1 MVSTSA
7 ARQAARMLAAP
18 AVKLIIA
25 GTRPADI
32 SASTVTTA
40 PFAVGSMTP
49 TARPSSASGIS
60 LAPRMRV
67 ACNSRR

>member
-32 SASTVTTA
+32 SAED
-40 PFAVGSMTP
+40 GDD
-49 TARPSSASGIS
+49 ARRWRSA
-60 LAPRMRV
+60 A
-67 ACNSRR
+67 

>member
-7 ARQAARMLAAP
+7 ARQAARILAAP

-32 SASTVTTA
+32 TANKVTTA
-40 PFAVGSMTP
+40 PFEVGSMTP
-49 TARPSSASGIS
+49 SARPSSASGIS
-60 LAPRMRV
+60 LRPRIAA
-67 ACNSRR
+67 ACSSRL